1 MSLKNELK
9 DLKKELQTF
18 SLNNQTDQG
27 LQAWEAFYTAHILP
41 QLDEAVSAAT
51 GKQFESWQA
60 LKKDIANKTQELQH
74 ISIDA
79 LVEKLIQTN
88 PQGNTEW
95 ENWRQNYLQQVQ
107 EIQTQLRTLLQQTKI
122 EDIVQALSK
131 VDPQNNEQWK
141 TYLEE
146 YTRQCTQQQRQAQT
160 ALSKLKQ
167 ELTHYTEQVEE
178 IKKKITA
185 QKFLSYVT
193 ELPPDQNNPAWQSL
207 QQQWEDALKPI
218 KERTE
223 REQKRVDEL
232 AKQKNIKD
240 IAEALSKVNP
250 KDNLQWADYL
260 AYYRQEAQKQ
270 CAEIDAQIAAKKLQL
285 ENPWQDVERQLVQQS
300 TELENEKN
308 RLHLQR
314 QELIRQKDELRQEQE
329 KLAEMKAEIDAL
341 QRTKDRAQR
350 FRDQYHELAAKYE
363 ALRSKQP
370 EGEAYQMLQ
379 DKIYALNTQLEEAQR
394 QANKL
399 TAIENRLGD
408 SFSVQTTADK
418 VLEIF
423 RKTDLLQA
431 QLNQKEEALD
441 NQNRDLLHLK
451 EDVQSARKE
460 LEKERELRARDKAET
475 DRLNNKLQG
484 QELCLKATYAL
495 NEQFKQELDMN
506 ARALEQHSADPCKAL
521 SELDGQN
528 VYTFFEQR
536 SESTRGKALAAIAAC
551 PTIQNLHELVT
562 YVHDY
567 ACLGQSLSGTGKP
580 IYYKTEDIRAF
591 VAGLAVSRLLILQGL
606 SGTGKSSLPL
616 IFADALGGINE
627 RIAVESSWNDRN
639 ELLGYYNDFYKKFN
653 AKPFTQALYRSNLP
667 DWRHFPTL
675 ITLDEMNLARVEYYF
690 ADFLSVLEKNDP
702 REWLVKLIADNLLVL
717 PENLRDKIDD
727 LSAETK
733 RIALQLEQYRSS
745 NAYFAKEKPSDAD
758 MEKLFKECEE
768 KHFLLG
774 PKYLENRNSIRIPT
788 NVWFIGTVN
797 RDESTME
804 ITDKVYDRAQV
815 LEFNEPISPQRPLT
829 PEGMFVQKH
838 LSAAGLNAMLQ
849 NASARK
855 TEVSSKAAADLGNLN
870 NCLMK
875 YFDTAFGNRIL
886 EHSQKFT
893 EVYCAAGGEYESA
906 LDYQISTKILR
917 KLNANTDIDAWK
929 KLKKAINE
937 NCPKSHAKVDKK
949 IKELGGEADAAA
961 Q

>member
-18 SLNNQTDQG
+18 SLNNQTEQG
-27 LQAWEAFYTAHILP
+27 QQAWNAFYTAHILP
-41 QLDEAVSAAT
+41 KLDEAVSAAT

-60 LKKDIANKTQELQH
+60 LQKDILNKTEELKN
-74 ISIDA
+74 ISIDT
-79 LVEKLIQTN
+79 LVEKLIQAN
-88 PQGNTEW
+88 PQGNAEW

-107 EIQTQLRTLLQQTKI
+107 EIQNQIRGLLQQTKI
-122 EDIVQALSK
+122 ENLVEALSK

-141 TYLEE
+141 NYLQE
-146 YTRQCTQQQRQAQT
+146 YHRQCLEQQRQAQT
-160 ALSKLKQ
+160 ALIKLKQ
-167 ELTHYTEQVEE
+167 ELDRYTEQVEG
-178 IKKKITA
+178 IKKKLTA
-185 QKFLSYVT
+185 QNFVSYVT
-193 ELPPDQNNPAWQSL
+193 QLPPDPNNPAWQELL
-207 QQQWEDALKPI
+207 QQWKDALKPI
-218 KERTE
+218 QARIEK
-223 REQKRVDEL
+223 EQKRVDEL

-250 KDNLQWADYL
+250 KDNTQWADYL
-260 AYYRQEAQKQ
+260 AYYQKEAQKQ
-270 CAEIDAQIAAKKLQL
+270 CAQLDAQIAQKKLL
-285 ENPWQDVERQLVQQS
+285 VENPWKDVEKQLAQ
-300 TELENEKN
+300 EGEALEREKN
-308 RLHLQR
+308 NIHQQK
-314 QELIRQKDELRQEQE
+314 QEIIKEKDILRQQQE
-329 KLAEMKAEIDAL
+329 NLAERNAEIDAL
-341 QRTKDRAQR
+341 QRAKAREDR
-350 FRDQYHELAAKYE
+350 FRAQYHELAAKYE
-363 ALRSKQP
+363 ELRSKQP
-370 EGEAYQMLQ
+370 EGEAYQVLQ
-379 DKIYALNTQLEEAQR
+379 DEIYALHTQQKEAQIR
-394 QANKL
+394 ANKL
-399 TAIENRLGD
+399 TAIENALGN
-408 SFSVQTTADK
+408 SFSVKTTADK
-418 VLEIF
+418 VLDTFE
-423 RKTDLLQA
+423 KVKNLQE
-431 QLNQKEEALD
+431 QLNQKEEALG
-441 NQNRDLLHLK
+441 NQNRELLTLRD
-451 EDVQSARKE
+451 ELQAARKA
-460 LEKERELRARDKAET
+460 LEKERELNMRDKAEI
-475 DRLNNKLQG
+475 DRIKNKLQG

-521 SELDGQN
+521 SELDGQT
-528 VYTFFEQR
+528 VRTFFEQR
-536 SESTRGKALAAIAAC
+536 SESTRGKALADIDKS
-551 PTIQNLHELVT
+551 PSIQNLAELVN

-567 ACLGQSLSGTGKP
+567 ACLGKSLSGHGKH
-580 IYYKTEDIRAF
+580 IYYKREDLRAF
-591 VAGLAVSRLLILQGL
+591 ISGLAVSRLLILQGL

-667 DWRHFPTL
+667 AWQHFPTL

-717 PENLRDKIDD
+717 PENLRDKINN

-733 RIALQLEQYRSS
+733 SIAIKLEEYRSS

-788 NVWFIGTVN
+788 NVWFVGTVN

-815 LEFNEPISPQRPLT
+815 LEFNEPISPERPLM
-829 PEGMFVQKH
+829 PEAMFVQKH
-838 LSAAGLNAMLQ
+838 LSAADLNTLLQ
-849 NASARK
+849 NAAAQR
-855 TEVSSKAAADLGNLN
+855 TEISRQAATDLSNLN
-870 NCLMK
+870 DCLMK

-893 EVYCAAGGEYESA
+893 EVYCASGGTYENA

-917 KLNANTDIDAWK
+917 KLNSNTDIDAWK

-937 NCPKSHAKVDKK
+937 SCPKSHAKVDKK
-949 IKELGGEADAAA
+949 IKELGGDVDAAA